1 MTESGQQQQ
10 QQEQQQQL
18 SPEQRLARAGT
29 AIREVQNWMELNYPQ
44 HGRAIQMLREAGDLV
59 TGELERM
66 QQQQRGA

>member
-1 MTESGQQQQ
+1 MTESRQP
-10 QQEQQQQL
+10 QQQQL

-44 HGRAIQMLREAGDLV
+44 HAQAIQMLREAGDLV
-59 TGELERM
+59 TGEIERRQQ